1 MIKGTVFNMQ
11 HYSVHDGPGIRT
23 IVFLKGCPLNC
34 RWCSNPESHYASP
47 EVAFNQD
54 KCIGS
59 ACKICQNHAPNH
71 IFWDDVEDRPKLSNH
86 RAEEVV
92 KAAHLCPAKA
102 MTVYGKEMSVDEVL
116 REVEKDGT
124 FYARSGGGVTFSG
137 GEPLMQRDF
146 LKELVS
152 ECKNRSIHT
161 AIETTAFAQWE
172 DVRSIIADL
181 DYLLVDIKH
190 IDPMKHK
197 EWTGV
202 TNEVTLENLKH
213 IRQEFPNKPMRVRTP
228 VIPGFND
235 DVMTL
240 KAIADFVKTELPNTE
255 YELLKYHRFGLNKYE
270 FIGQEYPLDRDLE
283 LEQERFDAFKE
294 LVK

>member
-11 HYSVHDGPGIRT
+11 HYSVHEGPGSRT

>member
-54 KCIGS
+54 NCIGS
-59 ACKICQNHAPNH
+59 ACKICQNHAPNP

>member
-34 RWCSNPESHYASP
+34 RWCSNPESHCASP

-202 TNEVTLENLKH
+202 TNEVTLKNLKH

>member
-71 IFWDDVEDRPKLSNH
+71 IFWDDVEERPKLSNH

>member
-86 RAEEVV
+86 RVEEVV

-202 TNEVTLENLKH
+202 TNEVTLKNLKH